1 MDLSDYKVLPG
12 VVIDVNDPKHIGR
25 VKADSP
31 GLFNSNEM
39 NKEGMPWIYPLTMS
53 GYQRFS
59 KLINGS
65 KIWIITNKEQYTEFW
80 YIPMFQLNDDS
91 KDIICKEESDY
102 DNSEILLS
110 RNLGDNSVYIYY
122 SPSKGIMLQNSKNTY
137 INLDSDNKIE
147 IKAGDA
153 NITLKDNKVFA
164 GNGDNLDINNCKPA
178 VKSPEL
184 TDVLKSI
191 KNTFTLLKP
200 LISNPY
206 SLPSTTAVITAFE
219 NEFDILIDKIKS
231 NNVHIN

>member
-1 MDLSDYKVLPG
+1 MDLSNYKVLPG
-12 VVIDVNDPKHIGR
+12 TVIDVDDPKHIGR

-31 GLFNSNEM
+31 GLFNSDEM

-59 KLINGS
+59 KLIVGS
-65 KIWIITNKEQYTEFW
+65 KIWIITNKDQYTEFW

-91 KDIICKEESDY
+91 KDIISKEESDY

-147 IKAGDA
+147 IKAGEG
-153 NITLKDNKVFA
+153 NIIIKNNKVYL
-164 GNGDNLDINNCKPA
+164 GHDIENNNQPA
-178 VKSPEL
+178 VKSDEL
-184 TDVLKSI
+184 KKLLTNVANGILKAVPGLVPYCGGA
-191 KNTFTLLKP
+191 TEGFTEAAKAILEKV
-200 LISNPY
+200 N
-206 SLPSTTAVITAFE
+206 SLDSKHVF
-219 NEFDILIDKIKS
+219 
-231 NNVHIN
+231 IN